1 MGIHQYLEG
10 NCTFSD
16 NNFVI
21 WEYFPTFTSL
31 FFFTFDALSL
41 STHLF
46 PLCII
51 QMYLPSKLPAE
62 SISCN
67 WSKSLHSS
75 GNTFRSLNPHRL
87 WQGLSGL
94 IRISIWKSPR
104 FCLAEFL
111 IFTPGLRVVT
121 SIVVFLFHKILKW
134 TLRRHLSHIHD

>member
-1 MGIHQYLEG
+1 MGIHQYLEELYI
-10 NCTFSD
+10 SE

-21 WEYFPTFTSL
+21 WEYFPTFASL

-51 QMYLPSKLPAE
+51 QIYLPSKLPVE

-67 WSKSLHSS
+67 WPKITSLFWKHLQV
-75 GNTFRSLNPHRL
+75 LNPHRL
-87 WQGLSGL
+87 WQGLSSWL
-94 IRISIWKSPR
+94 ESPIWKSPC

-121 SIVVFLFHKILKW
+121 SIVVFVPRSKMNSRKTFITHP
-134 TLRRHLSHIHD
+134 R